1 MSYTILTTP
10 PRIVVEA
17 ARRLRHAQLKPR
29 GFSPIGLFGPLDGNI
44 VGGALLG
51 VGMALSG
58 ACPGTVFPQIALNIE
73 SGWWALQGALVGG
86 AVWTGFL
93 QPYVASRPKP
103 ALTESQKQRVAIPG
117 ALGVSQ
123 PVAVAGFAGVMATGL
138 AVAAAVTSPG
148 PEAKIHP
155 ILGGVLIGAA
165 QLFSL
170 LARKSLVGTSSS
182 FEEAGSFF
190 WGWVK
195 GDKRPRSTSSIV
207 FCVGMVSGAWL
218 AAAAFPQLAE
228 PARIQVSAASAFAGG
243 ALMTVGARTAGG
255 CTSGH
260 GISGMS
266 LLSVSS
272 VVTIASAFAT
282 GAVFATSLY

>member
-1 MSYTILTTP
+1 M
-10 PRIVVEA
+10 
-17 ARRLRHAQLKPR
+17 
-29 GFSPIGLFGPLDGNI
+29 
-44 VGGALLG
+44 GGAMLG

-58 ACPGTVFPQIALNIE
+58 ACPGTVFPQIALNIK

-86 AVWTGFL
+86 ALWTGFL

-103 ALTESQKQRVAIPG
+103 ALTESHNQQATIHG

-123 PVAVAGFAGVMATGL
+123 PVAVAGFAGVLAAGL
-138 AVAAAVTSPG
+138 ALAAAVTSPG

-155 ILGGVLIGAA
+155 ILGGLLIGAA

-190 WGWVK
+190 WGWAK
-195 GDKRPRSTSSIV
+195 GDKRPRSTSAIV
-207 FCVGMVSGAWL
+207 FCLGMVSGAWL
-218 AAAAFPQLAE
+218 VAAAFPQLAD
-228 PARIQVSAASAFAGG
+228 PASIQVSAVSAFAGG
-243 ALMTVGARTAGG
+243 ALMTVGARMAGG

-272 VVTIASAFAT
+272 VVTIASALVA
-282 GAVFATSLY
+282 GVAFATSLY